1 MEELTQTLDE
11 LDEFDVVLNSYASSM
26 QSEKYPI
33 RVIFVSAPHST
44 NVVESGGLC
53 ECDVKVSMDPLINNF
68 WVPSYSSYSMNH
80 SIKMMYITVKPTRLG
95 LHHWG
100 QINSTMHTMVTMISG
115 DCGNARWHWP
125 THLQSNLI
133 WRRLRH
139 GAFLTSHSDTLW
151 TSQKL

>member
-33 RVIFVSAPHST
+33 RVIFVSAPHSA

-95 LHHWG
+95 LHH
-100 QINSTMHTMVTMISG
+100 
-115 DCGNARWHWP
+115 
-125 THLQSNLI
+125 
-133 WRRLRH
+133 
-139 GAFLTSHSDTLW
+139 
-151 TSQKL
+151 